1 MANLTAPEYPIRTE
15 RLLLRPFID
24 DEHDLDALFAI
35 QSRPDVTRYLYY
47 EPRTR
52 EQVHDGLIQR
62 ARLPWFEREGD
73 ALRLAVVLPESN
85 ALIGELSLGWNSQE
99 HRQGELGYIIHPDFA
114 GNGYATEAARE
125 LFPLGF
131 DRLGLH
137 RIIGRCDGR
146 NQASA
151 RVMERLGMRREA
163 HFIQNEWVK
172 GEWTDELVYALLA
185 DEWRTNAG

>member
-1 MANLTAPEYPIRTE
+1 MANLTAPEYPIATE
-15 RLLLRPFID
+15 RLLLRPCVD
-24 DEHDLDALFAI
+24 DERDLDALLAI

-52 EQVHDGLIQR
+52 EQVRDGLIQR
-62 ARLPWFEREGD
+62 SALPWFEREGD
-73 ALRLAVVLPESN
+73 ALRLAVVLPASN
-85 ALIGELSLGWNSQE
+85 ALIGELTLGWNSQE
-99 HRQGELGYIIHPDFA
+99 HQQGELGYIIHPDFA

-125 LFPLGF
+125 LLPLGF
-131 DRLGLH
+131 DWLGLH

-163 HFIQNEWVK
+163 HFIQNECVK
-172 GEWTDELVYALLA
+172 GEWTDELVYAILA
-185 DEWRTNAG
+185 DEWRANAG